1 MRVALDTNVLVYA
14 EGVNGLDRREAT
26 LRLIERLPQVA
37 VVTPVQALGEL
48 YHVLVRKAAR
58 SPQDARSAI
67 LNWRDAFRTAD
78 TSAES
83 LASATDLAAHH
94 RLTIWDAVILAVAAE
109 ARCQLLLSE
118 DMQNGF
124 TWKGV
129 TVVNPYA
136 LPENPLL
143 VAMFQG

>member
-1 MRVALDTNVLVYA
+1 MRVALDTNVMAYA

-26 LRLIERLPQVA
+26 LRLIERLPQEA

-48 YHVLVRKAAR
+48 YHVLVRKAGR
-58 SPQDARSAI
+58 SPQDARNAI

-118 DMQNGF
+118 DMQDGF
-124 TWKGV
+124 TWEGV
-129 TVVNPYA
+129 TVANPYA

-143 VAMFQG
+143 VAMLQG